1 MWLRNRIELVSNL
14 RVVVLASGAGT
25 LFEALAIRADEIGI
39 EIVGLVTDAKVAA
52 CDRAAAL
59 NIPVTVVP
67 MSVDRISWDQSL
79 ATELRRL
86 QPELIISAGFMKIFG
101 KEVLAS
107 YMGRIINIHP
117 ALLPL
122 FPGAHAVR
130 DALQA
135 GVSETGAT
143 VHFVDAG
150 IDTGQIIMQQQVM
163 VEPDDTEALLHE
175 RIKVVE
181 REILMRVVRDIAN
194 GKIMLGGTVHK

>member
-1 MWLRNRIELVSNL
+1 MPNL

-25 LFEALAIRADEIGI
+25 LFEALAIRANDIEI

-59 NIPVTVVP
+59 NIPVTVIP
-67 MSVDRISWDQSL
+67 MSVDRIAWDLSL

-86 QPELIISAGFMKIFG
+86 QPELIISAGFMKILG
-101 KEVLAS
+101 QEVLAS
-107 YMGRIINIHP
+107 YLGRIINTHP
-117 ALLPL
+117 ALLPR

-135 GVSETGAT
+135 GVLETGAT

-150 IDTGQIIMQQQVM
+150 IDTGPIIMQQQVL

-181 REILMRVVRDIAN
+181 REMLVRVVRDIAN
-194 GKIMLGGTVHK
+194 GKIMLGDTVHK

>member
-1 MWLRNRIELVSNL
+1 
-14 RVVVLASGAGT
+14 
-25 LFEALAIRADEIGI
+25 
-39 EIVGLVTDAKVAA
+39 
-52 CDRAAAL
+52 
-59 NIPVTVVP
+59 
-67 MSVDRISWDQSL
+67 MSVDRIAWDQSL

-86 QPELIISAGFMKIFG
+86 KPELIISAGFMKILG
-101 KEVLAS
+101 QEVLAS
-107 YMGRIINIHP
+107 YMGRIINTHP

-135 GVSETGAT
+135 GALETGAT

-163 VEPDDTEALLHE
+163 VEPDDTETLLHE

-181 REILMRVVRDIAN
+181 REILVRVVRDIAN
-194 GKIMLGGTVHK
+194 GKIMLGDTVHK

>member
-1 MWLRNRIELVSNL
+1 MPNL
-14 RVVVLASGAGT
+14 RVVVLASGTGT

-59 NIPVTVVP
+59 NIPVTVIP
-67 MSVDRISWDQSL
+67 MSVDRIAWDQSL

-86 QPELIISAGFMKIFG
+86 KPELIISAGFMKILG
-101 KEVLAS
+101 QEVLAS
-107 YMGRIINIHP
+107 YMGRIINTHP

-143 VHFVDAG
+143 VHFVDSG
-150 IDTGQIIMQQQVM
+150 IDTGQVIMQQQVLQM
-163 VEPDDTEALLHE
+163 LVED
-175 RIKVVE
+175 VV
-181 REILMRVVRDIAN
+181 I
-194 GKIMLGGTVHK
+194 

>member
-52 CDRAAAL
+52 CDRAVAL
-59 NIPVTVVP
+59 NIPGTVVP
-67 MSVDRISWDQSL
+67 MSVDRIAWDQFL

-86 QPELIISAGFMKIFG
+86 QPELIVSAGFMKILG
-101 KEVLAS
+101 QEVLAS
-107 YMGRIINIHP
+107 YVGRIINTHP

-150 IDTGQIIMQQQVM
+150 IDTGQVIMQQQVM

-181 REILMRVVRDIAN
+181 REILVRVVRDIAN
-194 GKIMLGGTVHK
+194 GKIMLGDTVHK

>member
-1 MWLRNRIELVSNL
+1 MWLRNRIELVSSL

-59 NIPVTVVP
+59 NIPVTVIP
-67 MSVDRISWDQSL
+67 MTVDRIAWDQFL
-79 ATELRRL
+79 ATELRSL
-86 QPELIISAGFMKIFG
+86 QPELIVSAGFMKILG
-101 KEVLAS
+101 QEVLAS
-107 YMGRIINIHP
+107 YMGRIINTHP

-150 IDTGQIIMQQQVM
+150 IDTGQVIMQQQVM

-181 REILMRVVRDIAN
+181 REILVRVVRDIAN
-194 GKIMLGGTVHK
+194 GKIMLGDTVHK

>member
-1 MWLRNRIELVSNL
+1 MPNL

-39 EIVGLVTDAKVAA
+39 EIVGLVTDSKVAA
-52 CDRAAAL
+52 CDRAVAL
-59 NIPVTVVP
+59 NIPVTVIP

-86 QPELIISAGFMKIFG
+86 QPELIISAGFMKILG

-107 YMGRIINIHP
+107 YMGRIINTHP

-135 GVSETGAT
+135 GALETGAT

-150 IDTGQIIMQQQVM
+150 IDTGKIIMQQQVM
-163 VEPDDTEALLHE
+163 VEPDDTETLLHE

-181 REILMRVVRDIAN
+181 REILVRVVRDIAN
-194 GKIMLGGTVHK
+194 GKIMLGDTVHK

>member
-1 MWLRNRIELVSNL
+1 MPNL

-25 LFEALAIRADEIGI
+25 LFEALAIRANDIKI
-39 EIVGLVTDAKVAA
+39 EIVGLVTDAEVAA

-59 NIPVTVVP
+59 NIPVTVIP
-67 MSVDRISWDQSL
+67 MSVDRIAWDLSL

-86 QPELIISAGFMKIFG
+86 QPELIVSAGFMKILG

-107 YMGRIINIHP
+107 YMGRIINTHP

-135 GVSETGAT
+135 GVLETGAT

-150 IDTGQIIMQQQVM
+150 IDTGSIIMQQQVM
-163 VEPDDTEALLHE
+163 VEPDDTVALLHE

-181 REILMRVVRDIAN
+181 REILVRVVRDIAN
-194 GKIMLGGTVHK
+194 GKIMLGDTVHK

>member
-39 EIVGLVTDAKVAA
+39 EIVGMVTDAKVAA

-59 NIPVTVVP
+59 NIPVTVLP
-67 MSVDRISWDQSL
+67 MSVDRIAWDQSL

-86 QPELIISAGFMKIFG
+86 KPELIISAGFMKILG
-101 KEVLAS
+101 QEVLAS
-107 YMGRIINIHP
+107 YIGRIINTHP

-150 IDTGQIIMQQQVM
+150 IDTGQVILQQQVM

-181 REILMRVVRDIAN
+181 RELLVRVVRDIAN
-194 GKIMLGGTVHK
+194 GKIMLGDTVHK

>member
-1 MWLRNRIELVSNL
+1 MPNL
-14 RVVVLASGAGT
+14 RVVVLASGTGT

-59 NIPVTVVP
+59 NIPVTVIP
-67 MSVDRISWDQSL
+67 MSVDRIAWDQSL

-86 QPELIISAGFMKIFG
+86 KPELIISAGFMKILG
-101 KEVLAS
+101 QEVLAS
-107 YMGRIINIHP
+107 YMGRIINTHP

-135 GVSETGAT
+135 GALETGAT

-163 VEPDDTEALLHE
+163 VEPDDTETLLHE

-181 REILMRVVRDIAN
+181 REILVRVVRDIAN
-194 GKIMLGGTVHK
+194 GKIMLGDTVHK

>member
-1 MWLRNRIELVSNL
+1 MPNL

-25 LFEALAIRADEIGI
+25 LFEALAIRANDIEI

-59 NIPVTVVP
+59 NIPVTVIP
-67 MSVDRISWDQSL
+67 MSVDRIAWDLSL

-86 QPELIISAGFMKIFG
+86 QPELIISAGFMKILG
-101 KEVLAS
+101 QEVLAS
-107 YMGRIINIHP
+107 YMGRIINTHP
-117 ALLPL
+117 ALLPR

-135 GVSETGAT
+135 GVLETGAT

-150 IDTGQIIMQQQVM
+150 IDTGPIIMQQQVL

-181 REILMRVVRDIAN
+181 REILVRVVRNIAN
-194 GKIMLGGTVHK
+194 GKIMLGDTVHK

>member
-1 MWLRNRIELVSNL
+1 MPNL

-25 LFEALAIRADEIGI
+25 LFEALAIRANDIEI
-39 EIVGLVTDAKVAA
+39 EIVGLVTDAEVAA

-59 NIPVTVVP
+59 NIPVTVIP
-67 MSVDRISWDQSL
+67 MSVDRIAWDLSL

-86 QPELIISAGFMKIFG
+86 KPELIVSAGFMKILG
-101 KEVLAS
+101 QEVLAS
-107 YMGRIINIHP
+107 YMGRIINTHP

-135 GVSETGAT
+135 GVLETGAT

-150 IDTGQIIMQQQVM
+150 IDTGPIIMQQQVM

-181 REILMRVVRDIAN
+181 REILVRVVRDIAN
-194 GKIMLGGTVHK
+194 GKIMLGDTVHK

>member
-1 MWLRNRIELVSNL
+1 MWLRNRIELVPNL

-39 EIVGLVTDAKVAA
+39 EIIGLVTDAKVPA

-59 NIPVTVVP
+59 NIPVTVIP
-67 MSVDRISWDQSL
+67 MSVDRIAWDQSL

-86 QPELIISAGFMKIFG
+86 KPELIISAGFMKILG
-101 KEVLAS
+101 QEVLAS
-107 YMGRIINIHP
+107 YMGRIINTHP

-181 REILMRVVRDIAN
+181 REILVRVVRDIAN
-194 GKIMLGGTVHK
+194 GKIMLGDTVHK

>member
-59 NIPVTVVP
+59 NIPVTVIP
-67 MSVDRISWDQSL
+67 MSVDRIAWDQSL

-86 QPELIISAGFMKIFG
+86 QPELIISAGFMKILG

-107 YMGRIINIHP
+107 YVGRIINTHP

-150 IDTGQIIMQQQVM
+150 IDTGQVIMQQQVM

-181 REILMRVVRDIAN
+181 REILVRVVRDIAN
-194 GKIMLGGTVHK
+194 GKIMLGDTVHK

>member
-39 EIVGLVTDAKVAA
+39 EIVGMVTDAKVAA

-59 NIPVTVVP
+59 NIPVTVLP
-67 MSVDRISWDQSL
+67 MSVDRIAWDQSL

-86 QPELIISAGFMKIFG
+86 KPELIISAGFMKILG
-101 KEVLAS
+101 QEVLAS
-107 YMGRIINIHP
+107 YIGRIINTHP

-150 IDTGQIIMQQQVM
+150 IDTGQVIMQQQVM

-181 REILMRVVRDIAN
+181 RELLVRVVRDIAN
-194 GKIMLGGTVHK
+194 GKIMLGDTVHK

>member
-1 MWLRNRIELVSNL
+1 M
-14 RVVVLASGAGT
+14 T
-25 LFEALAIRADEIGI
+25 
-39 EIVGLVTDAKVAA
+39 
-52 CDRAAAL
+52 
-59 NIPVTVVP
+59 
-67 MSVDRISWDQSL
+67 VDRIAWDQFL
-79 ATELRRL
+79 ATELRSL
-86 QPELIISAGFMKIFG
+86 QPELIVSAGFMKILG
-101 KEVLAS
+101 REVLAS
-107 YMGRIINIHP
+107 YMGRIINTHP

-181 REILMRVVRDIAN
+181 REILVRVVRDIAN
-194 GKIMLGGTVHK
+194 GKIELGDTVHK

>member
-59 NIPVTVVP
+59 NIPVTVIP
-67 MSVDRISWDQSL
+67 MTVDRIAWDQSL

-86 QPELIISAGFMKIFG
+86 NPELIISAGFMKILG
-101 KEVLAS
+101 QEVLAS
-107 YMGRIINIHP
+107 YMGRIINTHP

-150 IDTGQIIMQQQVM
+150 IDTGQVILQQQVM

-181 REILMRVVRDIAN
+181 RQILVRVVRDIAN
-194 GKIMLGGTVHK
+194 GKIMLGDTVHK

>member
-52 CDRAAAL
+52 CDRAVAL
-59 NIPVTVVP
+59 NIPGTVVP
-67 MSVDRISWDQSL
+67 MSVDRIAWDQSL

-86 QPELIISAGFMKIFG
+86 QPELIISAGFMKILG

-107 YMGRIINIHP
+107 YVGRIINTHP

-150 IDTGQIIMQQQVM
+150 IDTGQVIMQQQVM

-181 REILMRVVRDIAN
+181 REILVRVVRDIAN
-194 GKIMLGGTVHK
+194 GKIMLGDTVHK

>member
-59 NIPVTVVP
+59 NIPVTVIP
-67 MSVDRISWDQSL
+67 MSVDRIAWDRSL
-79 ATELRRL
+79 ATELIRL
-86 QPELIISAGFMKIFG
+86 NPELIISAGFMKILG
-101 KEVLAS
+101 QEVLAS
-107 YMGRIINIHP
+107 YIGRIINTHP

-122 FPGAHAVR
+122 FPGANAVR

-150 IDTGQIIMQQQVM
+150 IDTGQVILQQQVM

-181 REILMRVVRDIAN
+181 REILVRVVRDIAN
-194 GKIMLGGTVHK
+194 GKIMLGDTVHK

>member
-59 NIPVTVVP
+59 NIPGTVVQ
-67 MSVDRISWDQSL
+67 MSADRIAWDQSL

-86 QPELIISAGFMKIFG
+86 QPELIISAGFMKILG

-107 YMGRIINIHP
+107 YMGRIINTHP

-150 IDTGQIIMQQQVM
+150 IDTGQIIVQQQVM
-163 VEPDDTEALLHE
+163 VEPNDTEALLHE

-194 GKIMLGGTVHK
+194 GKIMLGDTVHK

>member
-1 MWLRNRIELVSNL
+1 MPNL

-59 NIPVTVVP
+59 NIPVTVIP
-67 MSVDRISWDQSL
+67 MTVDRIAWDQSL

-86 QPELIISAGFMKIFG
+86 KPELIISAGFMKILG
-101 KEVLAS
+101 QEVLTS
-107 YMGRIINIHP
+107 YMGRIINTHP

-150 IDTGQIIMQQQVM
+150 IDTGQVILQQQVM

-181 REILMRVVRDIAN
+181 RELLVRVVRDIAN
-194 GKIMLGGTVHK
+194 GRIELGDTVHK

>member
-107 YMGRIINIHP
+107 YMGRIINTHP

-150 IDTGQIIMQQQVM
+150 IDTGQVILQQQVM

-175 RIKVVE
+175 RIKEVE
-181 REILMRVVRDIAN
+181 RDLLVRVVRDIAN
-194 GKIMLGGTVHK
+194 GKIELGDTVHK

>member
-1 MWLRNRIELVSNL
+1 MPNL
-14 RVVVLASGAGT
+14 RVVVLASGTGT

-59 NIPVTVVP
+59 NIPVTVIP
-67 MSVDRISWDQSL
+67 MSVDRITWDQSL

-86 QPELIISAGFMKIFG
+86 KPELIISAGFMKILG
-101 KEVLAS
+101 QEVLAS
-107 YMGRIINIHP
+107 YMGRIINTHP

-150 IDTGQIIMQQQVM
+150 IDTGQVITQQQVM

-181 REILMRVVRDIAN
+181 REILVRVVRDIAN
-194 GKIMLGGTVHK
+194 GKIMLGDTVHK

>member
-1 MWLRNRIELVSNL
+1 MPNL

-59 NIPVTVVP
+59 NIPVTVIP
-67 MSVDRISWDQSL
+67 MSVDRSSWDQSL

-86 QPELIISAGFMKIFG
+86 QPELIISAGFMKILG
-101 KEVLAS
+101 QEVLAS
-107 YMGRIINIHP
+107 YMGRIINTHP

-135 GVSETGAT
+135 GVLETGAT

-150 IDTGQIIMQQQVM
+150 IDTGQVIMQQQVM

-194 GKIMLGGTVHK
+194 GKIMLGDTVHK

>member
-1 MWLRNRIELVSNL
+1 MWLRNRIELVLNL

-59 NIPVTVVP
+59 NIPVTVIP
-67 MSVDRISWDQSL
+67 MSVDRITWDQSL

-86 QPELIISAGFMKIFG
+86 KPELIISAGFMKILG
-101 KEVLAS
+101 QEVLAS
-107 YMGRIINIHP
+107 YMGRIINTHP

-143 VHFVDAG
+143 VHFVDSG
-150 IDTGQIIMQQQVM
+150 IDTGQVIMQQQVT

-181 REILMRVVRDIAN
+181 REILVRVVRDIAN
-194 GKIMLGGTVHK
+194 GKIMLGDTVHK

>member
-107 YMGRIINIHP
+107 YMGRIINTHP

-135 GVSETGAT
+135 GVLETGAT

-150 IDTGQIIMQQQVM
+150 IDTGKIIMQQQVM
-163 VEPDDTEALLHE
+163 VEPDDTETLLHE

-181 REILMRVVRDIAN
+181 REILVRVVRDIAN
-194 GKIMLGGTVHK
+194 GKIMLGDTVHK

>member
-59 NIPVTVVP
+59 NIPVTVIP
-67 MSVDRISWDQSL
+67 MSVDRIAWDQSL

-86 QPELIISAGFMKIFG
+86 KPELIISAGFMKILG
-101 KEVLAS
+101 QEVLAS
-107 YMGRIINIHP
+107 YMGRIINTHP

-150 IDTGQIIMQQQVM
+150 IDTGQVILQQQVM

-181 REILMRVVRDIAN
+181 REILVRVVRDIAN
-194 GKIMLGGTVHK
+194 GKIMLGDTVHK

>member
-59 NIPVTVVP
+59 NIPVTVIP
-67 MSVDRISWDQSL
+67 MSVDRITWDQSL

-86 QPELIISAGFMKIFG
+86 KPELIISAGFMKILG
-101 KEVLAS
+101 QEVLAS
-107 YMGRIINIHP
+107 YMGRIINTHP

-135 GVSETGAT
+135 GVLETGAT

-150 IDTGQIIMQQQVM
+150 IDTGQVIMQQQVM
-163 VEPDDTEALLHE
+163 VEPDDTETLLHE

-181 REILMRVVRDIAN
+181 REILVRVVRDIAN
-194 GKIMLGGTVHK
+194 GKIMLGDTVHK

>member
-1 MWLRNRIELVSNL
+1 MPNL

-25 LFEALAIRADEIGI
+25 LFEALAIRANDIEI

-59 NIPVTVVP
+59 NIPVTVIP
-67 MSVDRISWDQSL
+67 MSVDRITWDLSL

-86 QPELIISAGFMKIFG
+86 QPELIVSAGFMKILG
-101 KEVLAS
+101 QEVLAS
-107 YMGRIINIHP
+107 YMGRIINTHP
-117 ALLPL
+117 ALLPR

-135 GVSETGAT
+135 GVLETGAT

-150 IDTGQIIMQQQVM
+150 IDTGPIIMQQQVL

-181 REILMRVVRDIAN
+181 REILVRVVRDIAN
-194 GKIMLGGTVHK
+194 GKIMLGDTVHK

>member
-1 MWLRNRIELVSNL
+1 
-14 RVVVLASGAGT
+14 
-25 LFEALAIRADEIGI
+25 
-39 EIVGLVTDAKVAA
+39 
-52 CDRAAAL
+52 
-59 NIPVTVVP
+59 
-67 MSVDRISWDQSL
+67 MSVDRIAWDQSL

-86 QPELIISAGFMKIFG
+86 KPELIISAGFMKILG
-101 KEVLAS
+101 QEVLAS
-107 YMGRIINIHP
+107 YIGRIINTHP

-150 IDTGQIIMQQQVM
+150 IDTGQVITQQQVM

-181 REILMRVVRDIAN
+181 REILVRVVRDIAN
-194 GKIMLGGTVHK
+194 GKIMLGDTVHK

>member
-1 MWLRNRIELVSNL
+1 VPNL

-25 LFEALAIRADEIGI
+25 LFEALAIRANDIEI
-39 EIVGLVTDAKVAA
+39 EIVGLVTDAEVAA

-59 NIPVTVVP
+59 NIPVTVIP
-67 MSVDRISWDQSL
+67 TSVDRIAWDLSL

-86 QPELIISAGFMKIFG
+86 KPELIVSAGFMKILG
-101 KEVLAS
+101 QEVLTS
-107 YMGRIINIHP
+107 YMGRIINTHP

-135 GVSETGAT
+135 GVLETGAT

-150 IDTGQIIMQQQVM
+150 IDTGPIIMQQQVM

-181 REILMRVVRDIAN
+181 REILVRVVRDIAN
-194 GKIMLGGTVHK
+194 GKIMLGDTVHK

>member
-1 MWLRNRIELVSNL
+1 MPNL

-25 LFEALAIRADEIGI
+25 LFEALAIRAEEIGI

-59 NIPVTVVP
+59 NIPVTVIP
-67 MSVDRISWDQSL
+67 MSVDRIAWDQSL

-86 QPELIISAGFMKIFG
+86 KPELIISAGFMKILG
-101 KEVLAS
+101 QEVLAS
-107 YMGRIINIHP
+107 YMGRIINTHP

-150 IDTGQIIMQQQVM
+150 IDTGQVIMQQQVT
-163 VEPDDTEALLHE
+163 VEPDDTETLLHE
-175 RIKVVE
+175 RVKVVE
-181 REILMRVVRDIAN
+181 REILVRVVRDIAN
-194 GKIMLGGTVHK
+194 GKIMLGDTVHK